1 MNAGLIYYTV
11 TFCVVKTQ
19 ITKNIWLSAWIGQI

>member
-1 MNAGLIYYTV
+1 MNAGLFNYTV

-19 ITKNIWLSAWIGQI
+19 KTGDCQL